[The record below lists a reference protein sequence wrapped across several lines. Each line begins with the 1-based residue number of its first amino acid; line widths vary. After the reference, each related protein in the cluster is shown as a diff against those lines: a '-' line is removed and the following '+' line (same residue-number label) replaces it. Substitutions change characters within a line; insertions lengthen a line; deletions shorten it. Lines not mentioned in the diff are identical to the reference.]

1 MVLDSS
7 HGFPSYAE
15 QAIQTDIEIFAGYSP
30 SPRIEGVTLENGAAA
45 IHASGT
51 ILGRISANG
60 LYIQFLDTAVDGSEV
75 PVGVLRSAVDATGA
89 DDRPGEMITFGI
101 LVLDLIAEPTNGTV
115 AEAIVAG
122 GAFGSAF
129 ADVVRNVLQLT

>member
-1 MVLDSS
+1 MVLDSQ

-30 SPRIEGVTLENGAAA
+30 APRIEGVTLLNGAATV
-45 IHASGT
+45 HASGT
-51 ILGRISANG
+51 ILGRITATG
-60 LYIQFLDTAVDGSEV
+60 KYIQFLDTAVDGSEV

-89 DDRPGEMITFGI
+89 DDRPGEMVTFGI
-101 LVLDLIAEPTNGTV
+101 LKSDQIAEPTNGTI

-122 GAFGSAF
+122 GAFGGAF
-129 ADVVRNVLQLT
+129 NDTVRNVLQLT